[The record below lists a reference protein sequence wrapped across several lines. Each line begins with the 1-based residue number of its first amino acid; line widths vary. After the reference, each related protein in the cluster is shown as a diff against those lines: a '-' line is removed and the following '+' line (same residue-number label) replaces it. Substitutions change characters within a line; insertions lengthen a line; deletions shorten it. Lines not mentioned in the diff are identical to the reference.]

1 MIELLKLFAMTDKN
15 NNKNKITIFI
25 LKAFRLTSSSVKK
38 IERVLDTNLYVVLYV
53 QKTNFPWGNK
63 VLI

>member
-1 MIELLKLFAMTDKN
+1 MTDKN

-25 LKAFRLTSSSVKK
+25 LKAFRLTSSSVIKM
-38 IERVLDTNLYVVLYV
+38 ERVLDTNLYFVLYV
-53 QKTNFPWGNK
+53 QKTNFPWANK